1 MSAPSFPAIPPAVYR
16 EPCCP
21 ICDGE
26 LTSDPDIRQC
36 EACCL
41 YWPVDDPEANGEA
54 EELDG
59 PRCDEEHRPLEDD
72 GYRVTDNGVVL
83 FEGAVYRCIRLA
95 SHRGDDPAVC
105 AGIKVAGLSQITDT
119 LTWRT
124 KGGAE

>member
-1 MSAPSFPAIPPAVYR
+1 MSAPDLPVIPPAVYR

-26 LTSDPDIRQC
+26 LTSDPDIRLC
-36 EACCL
+36 EACSL
-41 YWPVDDPEANGEA
+41 YWPTDDLDANGEI

-59 PRCDEEHRPLEDD
+59 PRCGEEHRPYTDD
-72 GYRVTDNGVVL
+72 GYTIDGL
-83 FEGAVYRCIRLA
+83 FEGAVYQCIRLA

-105 AGIKVAGLSQITDT
+105 AGIKVAGLERITNT

-124 KGGAE
+124 KGGAS